1 LSMNISH
8 QNIDEI
14 NAVITVDLGPED
26 YNPQVDKAI
35 KEQAKKAK
43 LPGFRPGMVPTSHIR
58 RTYGKAILFDEI
70 NRLVSDQINQY
81 ISENK
86 LDILGQPLPKEDDK
100 NDYQW
105 DFNETFSFNYEI
117 GLAPQFDVP
126 FNEKSKFPEYVI
138 KADEETLESRIKNLR
153 RSYGKMTNP
162 EVSEDGDVLYSELKQ
177 LDANGNEL
185 EGGIVNTASVR
196 TDLVDD
202 KKVKKT
208 LIGLKKD
215 DELTL
220 DVKKAFKNVS
230 DVARILGVKEEEA
243 ESLENTTFKLTVKNV
258 NRLEEADLTEDF
270 YDKLFGEGTV
280 KTEAEF
286 KEKVREEVESNL
298 AQNAAQKLQ
307 NDLYLKGLDAV
318 KVDFPEAFLKRWL
331 KATNPEIKE
340 DELEEGF
347 ADFIKN
353 LKWTLIENR
362 IITQNGLEVKYEEV
376 LALAKERIAAQIRMY
391 SPGQE
396 PTDQQLA
403 QYAVQLLGDKEQA
416 NRLFDEV
423 KALKVFDYL
432 KGLVKLEKKE
442 IEYNKFLELK

>member
-1 LSMNISH
+1 MNISH

-14 NAVITVDLGPED
+14 NAVITVDLVPED

-43 LPGFRPGMVPTSHIR
+43 LPGFRPGMVPVSHIR

-70 NRLVSDQINQY
+70 NRLVSDHINQY
-81 ISENK
+81 ISDNK

-100 NDYQW
+100 SDYNW
-105 DFNETFSFNYEI
+105 DFNDTFSFNYEI
-117 GLAPQFDVP
+117 GLAPQFEIP

-138 KADEETLESRIKNLR
+138 KADEETLESRMKNLR

-162 EVSEDGDVLYSELKQ
+162 EVSEDGDVLYAELKQ
-177 LDANGNEL
+177 LDTEGNEL

-196 TDLVDD
+196 TDLVAD
-202 KKVKKT
+202 KKIRKT

-215 DELTL
+215 DEVTL
-220 DVKKAFKNVS
+220 DVKKAFKNAS
-230 DVARILGVKEEEA
+230 DIARILGVTEEEV
-243 ESLENTTFKLTVKNV
+243 ESLDNPVFKLTVKNI
-258 NRLEEADLTEDF
+258 NRLEEAELTEDF
-270 YDKLFGEGTV
+270 YNKLFGEGVV

-286 KEKVREEVESNL
+286 KEKVREEVESMFV
-298 AQNAAQKLQ
+298 QNAAQRLQ
-307 NDLYLKGLDAV
+307 NDLYLKGLETV

-347 ADFIKN
+347 ADFLKN

-362 IITQNGLEVKYEEV
+362 IISQNNLQVKYEEV

-396 PTDQQLA
+396 PTDDQLA

-416 NRLFDEV
+416 NRLFDEM

-432 KGLVKLEKKE
+432 KGVVKLEKKE

>member
-1 LSMNISH
+1 MNISH
-8 QNIDEI
+8 ENIDEI
-14 NAVITVDLGPED
+14 NAVITVDLAAED
-26 YNPQVDKAI
+26 YNPQVDKAV

-43 LPGFRPGMVPTSHIR
+43 LPGFRPGMVPVSHIK
-58 RTYGKAILFDEI
+58 RTYGKAILFDEV
-70 NRLVSDQINQY
+70 NRLVSDSINQY
-81 ISENK
+81 IGDNK
-86 LDILGQPLPKEDDK
+86 LEILGQPLPKDDDK
-100 NDYQW
+100 NDYNW
-105 DFNETFSFNYEI
+105 DFNDAFSFKYEI
-117 GLAPQFDVP
+117 GLAPQFEVP
-126 FNEKSKFPEYVI
+126 FTEKTKFTEYVI

-162 EVSEDGDVLYSELKQ
+162 EVSEDGDVLYAELKQ
-177 LDANGNEL
+177 LDSEGKEL
-185 EGGIVNTASVR
+185 DGGIVNTASVR

-202 KKVKKT
+202 KKIKKT

-215 DELTL
+215 DEVTIDL
-220 DVKKAFKNVS
+220 KKAFNSVG
-230 DVARILGVKEEEA
+230 DIARVLGIKEEEVDA
-243 ESLENTTFKLTVKNV
+243 LDNTTFNLAVKNV
-258 NRLEEADLTEDF
+258 NRLEEAELSEDF
-270 YDKLFGEGTV
+270 YNKLFGEGVVTS
-280 KTEAEF
+280 EAEF
-286 KEKVREEVESNL
+286 KEKVRAEVEDML
-298 AQNAAQKLQ
+298 VQNATQKLQ

-318 KVDFPEAFLKRWL
+318 KADFPETFLKRWL

-347 ADFIKN
+347 ADFVKN

-362 IITQNGLEVKYEEV
+362 IITANGLEVKYEEV
-376 LALAKERIAAQIRMY
+376 LALAKERISAQIKMY

-396 PTDQQLA
+396 ATDQQLA

-432 KGLVKLEKKE
+432 KGLVKLEQKE

>member
-1 LSMNISH
+1 MNISH

-14 NAVITVDLGPED
+14 NAVITVDLSPED
-26 YNPQVDKAI
+26 YNPQIDKAI

-43 LPGFRPGMVPTSHIR
+43 LPGFRPGMVPVSHIR

-86 LDILGQPLPKEDDK
+86 LEILGQPLPKEDDK
-100 NDYQW
+100 SDYNW
-105 DFNETFSFNYEI
+105 DFNDTFSFNYEI
-117 GLAPQFDVP
+117 GLAPQFEVP
-126 FNEKSKFPEYVI
+126 FNEKSKFSEYVI
-138 KADEETLESRIKNLR
+138 KADEETLQSRVKNLR

-162 EVSEDGDVLYSELKQ
+162 DVSEDGDVLYSELKQ
-177 LDANGNEL
+177 LDADGNEL

-202 KKVKKT
+202 KKIKKT
-208 LIGLKKD
+208 LVGLKKD

-220 DVKKAFKNVS
+220 DVKKAFKNAG
-230 DVARILGVKEEEA
+230 DIARILGIEEA
-243 ESLENTTFKLTVKNV
+243 AVESLENTTFKLAVKNI
-258 NRLEEADLTEDF
+258 NRLEEAELTEDF
-270 YDKLFGEGTV
+270 YNKLFGEGVV

-286 KEKVREEVESNL
+286 TEKVKEEVESNL

-307 NDLYLKGLDAV
+307 NDLYLKGLEAV
-318 KVDFPEAFLKRWL
+318 NVDFPEAFLKKWL

-347 ADFIKN
+347 ADFVKN

-362 IITQNGLEVKYEEV
+362 IITQNNLEVKYEEV
-376 LALAKERIAAQIRMY
+376 LALAKERIAAQIKMY

-396 PTDQQLA
+396 PTEEQLS

>member
-1 LSMNISH
+1 MNISH
-8 QNIDEI
+8 ENIDET
-14 NAVITVDLGPED
+14 NAVITVDLAPED

-58 RTYGKAILFDEI
+58 RTYGKAILIDEV
-70 NRLVSDQINQY
+70 NRVVSDKINAY
-81 ISENK
+81 IGDNK
-86 LDILGQPLPKEDDK
+86 LEILGQPLPKEDDTDYNWNY
-100 NDYQW
+100 ND
-105 DFNETFSFNYEI
+105 NFSFAYEV
-117 GLAPQFDVP
+117 GLAPQFEVP
-126 FNEKSKFPEYVI
+126 FTEKTKFTHYVI
-138 KADEETLESRIKNLR
+138 KADKETLESRMKNLR

-162 EVSEDGDVLYSELKQ
+162 ETSEDGDVLYSELKQ
-177 LDANGNEL
+177 LGADGNEL
-185 EGGIVNTASVR
+185 EGGIANTASVR

-202 KKVKKT
+202 KKIKKS

-215 DELTL
+215 DAVTI
-220 DVKKAFKNVS
+220 DVKKAFKS
-230 DVARILGVKEEEA
+230 AADIARIIGISEEGVEA
-243 ESLENTTFKLTVKNV
+243 LENTQFQLTVKNV
-258 NRLEEADLTEDF
+258 NRLEEAELNEEF
-270 YDKLFGEGTV
+270 YTKVFGEGV
-280 KTEAEF
+280 VATEAEF
-286 KEKVREEVESNL
+286 EEKVRAEVEDML
-298 AQNAAQKLQ
+298 VQNATQKLQ

-318 KVDFPEAFLKRWL
+318 KAEFPEAFLKRWL
-331 KATNPEIKE
+331 KATNPEIKD

-347 ADFIKN
+347 AEFVKN

-376 LALAKERIAAQIRMY
+376 LALAKERIAAQIKLY
-391 SPGQE
+391 GPGQE
-396 PTDQQLA
+396 VSDQQLA

-432 KGLVKLEKKE
+432 KGVVKLEEKE

>member
-1 LSMNISH
+1 MNISH

-105 DFNETFSFNYEI
+105 DFNDTFSFNYEI

-177 LDANGNEL
+177 LDADGNEL

-202 KKVKKT
+202 KKIKKT

>member
-1 LSMNISH
+1 MNISH
-8 QNIDEI
+8 ENIDET
-14 NAVITVDLGPED
+14 NAVITVNLAPDD

-58 RTYGKAILFDEI
+58 RTYGKAILIDEV
-70 NRLVSDQINQY
+70 NRVVSDKINAY
-81 ISENK
+81 IGDNK
-86 LDILGQPLPKEDDK
+86 LEILGQPLPKEDDDT
-100 NDYQW
+100 DYNW
-105 DFNETFSFNYEI
+105 DFADNFSFAYEV

-126 FNEKSKFPEYVI
+126 FNGKTKFTQYII
-138 KADEETLESRIKNLR
+138 KADEETLASRIKNLR

-162 EVSEDGDVLYSELKQ
+162 EVSENDDVLYSELKQ
-177 LDANGNEL
+177 LGADGNEL

-202 KKVKKT
+202 KKIKKS

-215 DELTL
+215 DTVTI
-220 DVKKAFKNVS
+220 DIKKAFTS
-230 DVARILGVKEEEA
+230 AADIARTIGIKEDEVEA
-243 ESLENTTFKLTVKNV
+243 LTNTQFRLTVKNV
-258 NRLEEADLTEDF
+258 NRLEEAELNDEF
-270 YDKLFGEGTV
+270 YTKVFGEGVVTS
-280 KTEAEF
+280 EAEF
-286 KEKVREEVESNL
+286 REKVKGEVEDML
-298 AQNAAQKLQ
+298 VQNATQKLQ

-318 KVDFPEAFLKRWL
+318 KADFPEAFLKRWL

-347 ADFIKN
+347 ADFLKN

-376 LALAKERIAAQIRMY
+376 LALAKERIAAQIKMY
-391 SPGQE
+391 NPGQE
-396 PTDQQLA
+396 VTDQQLA

-432 KGLVKLEKKE
+432 KGVVKLEEQE
-442 IEYNKFLELK
+442 IEYDKFLELK

>member
-1 LSMNISH
+1 MNISH

-14 NAVITVDLGPED
+14 NAVITVDLVPED

-43 LPGFRPGMVPTSHIR
+43 LPGFRPGMVPVSHIR

-70 NRLVSDQINQY
+70 NRLVSDHINQY
-81 ISENK
+81 ISDNK

-100 NDYQW
+100 SDYNW
-105 DFNETFSFNYEI
+105 DFNDTFSFNYEI
-117 GLAPQFDVP
+117 GLAPQFEIP

-138 KADEETLESRIKNLR
+138 KADEETLESRMKNLR

-162 EVSEDGDVLYSELKQ
+162 EVSEDGDVLYAELKQ
-177 LDANGNEL
+177 LDTEGNEL

-196 TDLVDD
+196 TDLVAD
-202 KKVKKT
+202 KKIKKT

-215 DELTL
+215 DEVTL
-220 DVKKAFKNVS
+220 DVKKAFKNAS
-230 DVARILGVKEEEA
+230 DIARILGVTEEEV
-243 ESLENTTFKLTVKNV
+243 ESLDNPVFKLTVKNI
-258 NRLEEADLTEDF
+258 NRLEEAELTEDF
-270 YDKLFGEGTV
+270 YNKLFGEGVV

-286 KEKVREEVESNL
+286 KEKVREEVESMFV
-298 AQNAAQKLQ
+298 QNAAQRLQ
-307 NDLYLKGLDAV
+307 NDLYLKGLETV
-318 KVDFPEAFLKRWL
+318 EVDFPEAFLKRWL

-347 ADFIKN
+347 ADFLKN

-362 IITQNGLEVKYEEV
+362 IISQNNLQVKYEEV

-396 PTDQQLA
+396 PTDDQLA

-416 NRLFDEV
+416 NRLFDEM

-432 KGLVKLEKKE
+432 KGVVKLEKKE

>member
-1 LSMNISH
+1 MNISH

-105 DFNETFSFNYEI
+105 DFNDTFSFNYEI

-286 KEKVREEVESNL
+286 KEKVKEEVESNL

>member
-1 LSMNISH
+1 MNISH

-14 NAVITVDLGPED
+14 NAVITVDLVPED

-43 LPGFRPGMVPTSHIR
+43 LPGFRPGMVPVSHIR

-70 NRLVSDQINQY
+70 NRLVSDHINQY
-81 ISENK
+81 ISDNK

-100 NDYQW
+100 SDYNW
-105 DFNETFSFNYEI
+105 DFNDTFSFNYEI
-117 GLAPQFDVP
+117 GLAPQFEIP

-138 KADEETLESRIKNLR
+138 KADEETLESRMKNLR

-162 EVSEDGDVLYSELKQ
+162 EVSEDGDVLYAELKQ
-177 LDANGNEL
+177 LDTDGNEL

-196 TDLVDD
+196 TDLVAD
-202 KKVKKT
+202 KKIKKT

-215 DELTL
+215 DEVTL
-220 DVKKAFKNVS
+220 DVKKAFKNAS
-230 DVARILGVKEEEA
+230 DIARILGVTEEEV
-243 ESLENTTFKLTVKNV
+243 ESLDNPVFKLTVKNI
-258 NRLEEADLTEDF
+258 NRLEEAELTEDF
-270 YDKLFGEGTV
+270 YNKLFGEGVV

-286 KEKVREEVESNL
+286 KEKVREEVESMFV
-298 AQNAAQKLQ
+298 QNAAQRLQ
-307 NDLYLKGLDAV
+307 NDLYLKGLETV

-347 ADFIKN
+347 ADFLKN

-362 IITQNGLEVKYEEV
+362 IISQNNLQVKYEEV

-396 PTDQQLA
+396 PTDDQLA

-416 NRLFDEV
+416 NRLFDEM

>member
-1 LSMNISH
+1 MNISH

-14 NAVITVDLGPED
+14 NAVITVDLVPED

-43 LPGFRPGMVPTSHIR
+43 LPGFRPGMVPVSHIR

-70 NRLVSDQINQY
+70 NRLVSDHINQY
-81 ISENK
+81 IGDNK

-100 NDYQW
+100 SDYNW
-105 DFNETFSFNYEI
+105 DFNDTFSFNYEI
-117 GLAPQFDVP
+117 GLAPQFEIP

-138 KADEETLESRIKNLR
+138 KADEETLESRMKNLR

-162 EVSEDGDVLYSELKQ
+162 EVSEDGDVLYAELKQ
-177 LDANGNEL
+177 LDTEGNEL

-196 TDLVDD
+196 TDLVAD
-202 KKVKKT
+202 KKIKKT

-215 DELTL
+215 DEVTL
-220 DVKKAFKNVS
+220 DVKKAFKNAS
-230 DVARILGVKEEEA
+230 DIARILGVTEEEV
-243 ESLENTTFKLTVKNV
+243 ESLDNPVFKLTVKNI
-258 NRLEEADLTEDF
+258 NRLEEAELTEDF
-270 YDKLFGEGTV
+270 YNKLFGEGVV

-286 KEKVREEVESNL
+286 KEKVREEVESMFV
-298 AQNAAQKLQ
+298 QNAAQRLQ
-307 NDLYLKGLDAV
+307 NDLYLKGLETV

-347 ADFIKN
+347 ADFLKN

-362 IITQNGLEVKYEEV
+362 IISQNNLQVKYEEV

-396 PTDQQLA
+396 PTDDQLA

-416 NRLFDEV
+416 NRLFDEM

-432 KGLVKLEKKE
+432 KGVVKLEKKE

>member
-1 LSMNISH
+1 MNISH

-14 NAVITVDLGPED
+14 NAVITVDLTPED
-26 YNPQVDKAI
+26 YNPQIDKAI

-43 LPGFRPGMVPTSHIR
+43 LPGFRPGMVPVSHIR

-100 NDYQW
+100 SDYNW
-105 DFNETFSFNYEI
+105 DFNDTFSFNYEI
-117 GLAPQFDVP
+117 GLAPQFEVP
-126 FNEKSKFPEYVI
+126 FNEKSKFSEYVI

-177 LDANGNEL
+177 LDAEGNEL

-202 KKVKKT
+202 KKIKKT

-215 DELTL
+215 DELNV
-220 DVKKAFKNVS
+220 DVKKAFKNAS
-230 DVARILGVKEEEA
+230 DISRILGIQDEEVA
-243 ESLENTTFKLTVKNV
+243 SLENTTFKLTVKNI
-258 NRLEEADLTEDF
+258 NRLEEAELTDDF
-270 YDKLFGEGTV
+270 YNKLFGEGVV
-280 KTEAEF
+280 KTEVEF
-286 KEKVREEVESNL
+286 KEKVKEEVEANL
-298 AQNAAQKLQ
+298 AQNATQKLQ
-307 NDLYLKGLDAV
+307 NDLYLKGLEAV
-318 KVDFPEAFLKRWL
+318 NVEFPEAFLKRWL

-347 ADFIKN
+347 DDFIKN

-362 IITQNGLEVKYEEV
+362 IITQNSLEVKYEEV
-376 LALAKERIAAQIRMY
+376 LALAKERISAQIRMY

-396 PTDQQLA
+396 PTDQELS

-416 NRLFDEV
+416 NRLFEEV

-442 IEYNKFLELK
+442 IDYNKFLELK

>member
-1 LSMNISH
+1 MNISH
-8 QNIDEI
+8 QHIDEV
-14 NAVITVDLGPED
+14 NAIVTVELAPED

-43 LPGFRPGMVPTSHIR
+43 LPGFRPGMVPVSHIR
-58 RTYGKAILFDEI
+58 RTYGKAILFDEV

-81 ISENK
+81 ISDNK
-86 LDILGQPLPKEDDK
+86 LDILGQPLPKADDN
-100 NDYQW
+100 NDYNW
-105 DFNETFSFNYEI
+105 DFQDAFSFNYEI
-117 GLAPQFDVP
+117 GLAPKFEIP
-126 FNEKSKFPEYVI
+126 FTEKTKFTEYVI

-162 EVSEDGDVLYSELKQ
+162 EVSEEGDVLYAELRQ
-177 LDANGNEL
+177 VDADGNDVA
-185 EGGIVNTASVR
+185 GGIVNTASVR

-202 KKVKKT
+202 KKIKKS
-208 LIGLKKD
+208 LVGLKKD
-215 DELTL
+215 DEVAI
-220 DVKKAFKNVS
+220 DVKKAFKDAANAARVLGIKDE
-230 DVARILGVKEEEA
+230 DVAG
-243 ESLENTTFKLTVKNV
+243 LEPSSFKLMVKNI
-258 NRLEEADLTEDF
+258 NRLEEAELNQPF
-270 YDKLFGEGTV
+270 YDKVFGEGVVT
-280 KTEAEF
+280 TEAEF
-286 KEKVREEVESNL
+286 KEKVREEVESML
-298 AQNAAQKLQ
+298 VQNATQKLQ
-307 NDLYLKGLDAV
+307 NDIYLKGLDAV
-318 KVDFPEAFLKRWL
+318 EADLPEDFLKKWL
-331 KATNPEIKE
+331 KANNPEVE
-340 DELEEGF
+340 ENELEEGF
-347 ADFIKN
+347 ADFLRN

-362 IITQNGLEVKYEEV
+362 VITQNGLEVKYEEV
-376 LALAKERIAAQIRMY
+376 LALAKERIAAQIKLY

>member
-1 LSMNISH
+1 MNISH

-14 NAVITVDLGPED
+14 NAIIRVDLDPED

-43 LPGFRPGMVPTSHIR
+43 LPGFRPGMVPVSHIR

-70 NRLVSDQINQY
+70 NRLVSDRINQY
-81 ISENK
+81 ISDNK

-100 NDYQW
+100 SDYNW
-105 DFNETFSFNYEI
+105 DFKDTFSFNYEI
-117 GLAPQFDVP
+117 GLAPQFEIP
-126 FNEKSKFPEYVI
+126 FNEKSKFQQYVI
-138 KADEETLESRIKNLR
+138 KADEETLASRIKSLR

-177 LDANGNEL
+177 LDADGNEL

-202 KKVKKT
+202 KKIKKA

-215 DELTL
+215 DVVEL
-220 DVKKAFKNVS
+220 DVKKAFKSAS
-230 DVARILGVKEEEA
+230 DIARILGVKDEEA
-243 ESLENTTFKLTVKNV
+243 ETLDNTTFRLTVKNV
-258 NRLEEADLTEDF
+258 NRLEEAELTEDF
-270 YDKLFGEGTV
+270 YNKLFGEGVV
-280 KTEAEF
+280 KTEEEF
-286 KEKVREEVESNL
+286 KEKVREEIESMFV
-298 AQNAAQKLQ
+298 QNATQRLQ
-307 NDLYLKGLDAV
+307 NDMYLKGLEAV
-318 KVDFPEAFLKRWL
+318 NVEFPEAFLKKWL
-331 KATNPEIKE
+331 KATNPEIKD

-347 ADFIKN
+347 ADFLKN

-362 IITQNGLEVKYEEV
+362 IISQNDLQVKYEEV
-376 LALAKERIAAQIRMY
+376 LALAKERIAAQIKMY

-396 PTDQQLA
+396 VSDDQLA

-416 NRLFDEV
+416 NRLFEEV

-432 KGLVKLEKKE
+432 KGIVKLEKKE